1 MGGQRAEEQG
11 GQQRKGTGDG
21 ASVAPGLSW
30 STGDSRRGKGPLG
43 PIRLWLRQS
52 WPHVCHRGPVTAH
65 ETGRMLLGPLL
76 AAAGLNPK
84 RRNKQSY
91 LSIQ

>member
-52 WPHVCHRGPVTAH
+52 WPHVHHRGPVTAH
-65 ETGRMLLGPLL
+65 ATGEDAPG
-76 AAAGLNPK
+76 ASAGSCRAEPK
-84 RRNKQSY
+84 KKE
-91 LSIQ
+91 